1 MRSKYPQKEIN
12 VLPMWNHLDMA
23 QLIDHL
29 IVLALIQIQQLEFP
43 DQVVVTCTKNLVLPL
58 EGQCESN
65 TDKEWLPILH

>member
-1 MRSKYPQKEIN
+1 
-12 VLPMWNHLDMA
+12 MA

-58 EGQCESN
+58 EDQCESN
-65 TDKEWLPILH
+65 TGIEWLPILH